1 MSGPKSTSTSNAAVE
16 ELRALVQVGVGHV
29 PGHDTKSQMLG
40 DILVHAPADA
50 QIWDVL
56 GLTLKTCRGARL
68 PPAVAGVPG
77 KALIVELYDLYVA
90 KGTPE
95 LPSPSETSPSPPSET
110 SPSPSLP
117 SPSAVKATTDTV
129 PKCLPGHAYCQ
140 TCGEKPKASFS
151 KSQLQ
156 KKKSR
161 CVSCTFYPVAAGND
175 DVVPKSVVGEDASK
189 DPRQVLLE
197 NWKDLSDLLGQ
208 SIAFMFQRFNADE
221 SDAPSDNKSSHFLSF
236 MKEAQADDTTESKK

>member
-16 ELRALVQVGVGHV
+16 ELRAMVQVAVGHV

-77 KALIVELYDLYVA
+77 KALIVELYELYVA
-90 KGTPE
+90 KGPSE
-95 LPSPSETSPSPPSET
+95 LPSPSETSS
-110 SPSPSLP
+110 SPSLP
-117 SPSAVKATTDTV
+117 SPSAVTATTDTV

-161 CVSCTFYPVAAGND
+161 CVSCTFYPVAKGSN

-197 NWKDLSDLLGQ
+197 NWKDLSELLGQ

-236 MKEAQADDTTESKK
+236 MKEAQADNTPESKK